1 MDSNGGIGR
10 RDVPTPRSP
19 DLDRLEVF
27 RSTVEVMLT
36 DGVLTRE
43 EKRLAI
49 RLATALK
56 LKEEQPAQ
64 AYAAVENGEPLP
76 EGDPIDHDEQREAY
90 GKVAAVALLNAS
102 LSRDEFRVLEHL
114 RDVMGITPEEH
125 ADFLG
130 QAEEMAR
137 LRLSDPKAIERVLE
151 TITDLST
158 IVFSRRDRV

>member
-1 MDSNGGIGR
+1 
-10 RDVPTPRSP
+10 
-19 DLDRLEVF
+19 
-27 RSTVEVMLT
+27 
-36 DGVLTRE
+36 
-43 EKRLAI
+43 
-49 RLATALK
+49 
-56 LKEEQPAQ
+56 
-64 AYAAVENGEPLP
+64 
-76 EGDPIDHDEQREAY
+76 
-90 GKVAAVALLNAS
+90 VALLNAS

-114 RDVMGITPEEH
+114 QDVMGITPEEH

>member
-1 MDSNGGIGR
+1 
-10 RDVPTPRSP
+10 
-19 DLDRLEVF
+19 
-27 RSTVEVMLT
+27 MLT

-49 RLATALK
+49 RLATALE

-64 AYAAVENGEPLP
+64 AYAAVENGDPLP
-76 EGDPIDHDEQREAY
+76 KGEPIDHDEQREAY

-125 ADFLG
+125 ADFLA
-130 QAEEMAR
+130 QAEELAR

-158 IVFSRRDRV
+158 IVFSRRDRA

>member
-1 MDSNGGIGR
+1 M
-10 RDVPTPRSP
+10 PTPRRP

-27 RSTVEVMLT
+27 RSIVEVMLT

-56 LKEEQPAQ
+56 LEEEQPAQ
-64 AYAAVENGEPLP
+64 AYAAVENGAELP
-76 EGDPIDHDEQREAY
+76 EGKPLTHDEQRDAY
-90 GKVAAVALLNAS
+90 GKVVAVALLNAS

-114 RDVMGITPEEH
+114 QDLMGITPEEH
-125 ADFLG
+125 EKCLA
-130 QAEEMAR
+130 QAEELAK
-137 LRLSDPKAIERVLE
+137 LRLSDPKAIERVRE

-158 IVFSRRDRV
+158 IVFSRRDRA